1 MSKRQRSKLQVIK
14 VPLSYTPEI
23 KYPQFPSMPRL
34 YMELMEN
41 KEKVKPELRNKEY
54 VPSDN
59 NVNNVNAPSVMD
71 AESFI
76 RKEEEIKKNKPL
88 QILDLSSMSKNAP
101 SYILN
106 NQPPIKQIT
115 LTNPTPIKNNTI
127 EKFTPLKPLNKQV
140 IQENKTTETL
150 ENKKDNSETNQESR
164 EEKRDEDDKRNDKN
178 EDNQSDKRNDGRD
191 DGRDNKRN
199 EQENSNKRIDDNR
212 NYDKR
217 KYDNYDDRREDRRDD
232 RNDDRDE
239 EELSQKY
246 DKYQKQDNRYEETK
260 ADKYRK
266 QFKLNEPENEPEEY
280 DEQNDDDDEETPKD
294 KITKLLTS
302 KKSGKLSLEDILK
315 GKESKPK
322 PVFQEK
328 FEPIAKQTQP
338 QLQNQQQFNFQQQS
352 QQNNVN
358 TSTTPQVNNQTVNT
372 TGAAPSLA
380 EISSGKVQR
389 DANGIRDMAYT
400 TKAEDSEIVK
410 KRDILFKFK
419 ILKKCYKDA
428 VIPEYSEF
436 TSLDTLQREYDS
448 IVRQLALDATVEN
461 YKKYLTIAFFG
472 VEFVLKNFL
481 KLQIIEGFAQ
491 HQLLGM
497 NQYEQ
502 LLFQIGEKSYLEK
515 SKWGPEAK
523 LFGLVMINTVM
534 FVGSK
539 MVFKSFGGNIMNLIN
554 PQQSTQSINNNQ
566 GSSKQTGSM
575 PSSKPKMKGPT
586 IDLDELTGKKNS

>member
-14 VPLSYTPEI
+14 VPLSYVPEI
-23 KYPQFPSMPRL
+23 KYPQFPIMPRL

-41 KEKVKPELRNKEY
+41 KEKVRPELRNKEY
-54 VPSDN
+54 IPSDN
-59 NVNNVNAPSVMD
+59 NVNNTSTPSVMD

-76 RKEEEIKKNKPL
+76 RKEEEIKKSKPL

-101 SYILN
+101 SYILS
-106 NQPPIKQIT
+106 NQPPVKQIT
-115 LTNPTPIKNNTI
+115 LTNPTPVKITSSNSFKPIVKPNLQDTKPTEKEEFKRLENEVRSELSPVKETI
-127 EKFTPLKPLNKQV
+127 EKDTNK
-140 IQENKTTETL
+140 IETL
-150 ENKKDNSETNQESR
+150 SDKNTENTKENNRKDNKENDR
-164 EEKRDEDDKRNDKN
+164 E
-178 EDNQSDKRNDGRD
+178 
-191 DGRDNKRN
+191 
-199 EQENSNKRIDDNR
+199 
-212 NYDKR
+212 Y
-217 KYDNYDDRREDRRDD
+217 YDDRNNDRNIDKYNDRNSDKYNDRNSDKYDD
-232 RNDDRDE
+232 RNSD
-239 EELSQKY
+239 KY
-246 DKYQKQDNRYEETK
+246 DDKYKKDEFYKQEETK

-266 QFKLNEPENEPEEY
+266 QFKLSEPEPEEDDDN
-280 DEQNDDDDEETPKD
+280 DEDDDDEYNSPKD
-294 KITKLLTS
+294 KITKLLS
-302 KKSGKLSLEDILK
+302 AKKSGKLSLEDILK
-315 GKESKPK
+315 GKEPKPK
-322 PVFQEK
+322 PIIKEK
-328 FEPIAKQTQP
+328 FETLHPQNSQP
-338 QLQNQQQFNFQQQS
+338 QNQLNNQYQQNQQTIPTNNVPLQN
-352 QQNNVN
+352 NNVN
-358 TSTTPQVNNQTVNT
+358 SQPVNSS
-372 TGAAPSLA
+372 GPAPSLA

-400 TKAEDSEIVK
+400 TKAEDSELVK

-472 VEFVLKNFL
+472 VEFILKNFL
-481 KLQIIEGFAQ
+481 KVQIIEGFAQ

-554 PQQSTQSINNNQ
+554 PQPSVQTTSSTTSRPAA
-566 GSSKQTGSM
+566 STA
-575 PSSKPKMKGPT
+575 KPKMKGPT
-586 IDLDELTGKKNS
+586 IDLDELMGKKNS